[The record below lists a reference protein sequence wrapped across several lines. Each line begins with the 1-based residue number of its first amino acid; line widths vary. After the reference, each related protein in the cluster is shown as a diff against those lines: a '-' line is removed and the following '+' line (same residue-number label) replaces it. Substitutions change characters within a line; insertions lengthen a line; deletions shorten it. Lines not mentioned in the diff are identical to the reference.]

1 MIGAIK
7 YFIAITFSIPF
18 ILFACH
24 RGTMETKIDTALLK
38 ADGLADDAF
47 AEVDGITESALSYFS
62 IGSRK
67 ENSED
72 SLILCALKTI
82 DQDTRT
88 ITIDFGEGC
97 QGFGG
102 RVRKGK
108 IIIHYSAGFFVP
120 GAAIASTLQNFYIN
134 DVRVEVRR
142 LLQNITT
149 PADTLVKFHVVV
161 TDGKLTW
168 PDSTSVTRESDL
180 IQTWNLGDTPMED
193 EITVDGVANGTN
205 RNGKNFIINIS
216 TPLFYRR
223 ACWVFR
229 SFIPVSGRKQI
240 ETEGNTMTIN
250 YGDGTCDRI
259 ASVLMNGQSLTIDM
273 TQGK

>member
-1 MIGAIK
+1 
-7 YFIAITFSIPF
+7 
-18 ILFACH
+18 
-24 RGTMETKIDTALLK
+24 MEAKIDTTLLK

-47 AEVDGITESALSYFS
+47 AEVDGITESSMSYFN

-67 ENSED
+67 ESFED
-72 SLILCALKTI
+72 SLILCAGKTI

-88 ITIDFGEGC
+88 ITIDFGKGC

-108 IIIHYSAGFFVP
+108 IIIHYSSGFFVP
-120 GAAIASTLQNFYIN
+120 GATIVSTLQNYYIN
-134 DVRVEVRR
+134 DVRVEGKR
-142 LLQNITT
+142 LIQNITT
-149 PADTLVKFHVVV
+149 PTDTLVKFHVIV
-161 TDGKLTW
+161 TGGKLTW

-180 IQTWNLGDTPMED
+180 IQTWNLGDTPMGD

-205 RNGKNFIINIS
+205 WNGNKFIMNIS
-216 TPLFYRR
+216 TPLLYRR
-223 ACWVFR
+223 ACWVNR
-229 SFIPVSGRKQI
+229 SFIAVSGRKQI

-259 ASVLMNGQSLTIDM
+259 AGVLMNGQSLTIDM